1 MKKIF
6 KTQATQLVRKKLVQ
20 NEKRFLIKCLIKDS
34 LYNST
39 AQALVKIYN
48 SSSRLTQIFWCVCL
62 LGGCGLCSYFVIES
76 LIDFFTYDV
85 TMSTRTYFETT
96 SLFPK
101 ITFCNK
107 NPYTTKYAF
116 DLSKK
121 MGSYN
126 EFVNYVNLKL
136 NDTERMKLTH
146 RIEDV
151 LVECTYNTEV
161 CFPTDFIREYDKS
174 LGKQFLN
181 LEICVEPFILLT
193 KDD

>member
-1 MKKIF
+1 MRKVFKVQASELVKKNSI
-6 KTQATQLVRKKLVQ
+6 KS
-20 NEKRFLIKCLIKDS
+20 EKRFLVKRLIKES

-39 AQALVKIYN
+39 AQALVKVYN
-48 SSSRLTQIFWCVCL
+48 SSSRLTQLFWCVCL
-62 LGGCGLCSYFVIES
+62 AGACGLCSYFVIQS

-85 TMSTRTYFETT
+85 ALSTRTYFETT

-121 MGSYN
+121 QNSYS
-126 EFVNYVNLKL
+126 EFVNYVNLRL
-136 NDTERMKLTH
+136 NDTERVKLTH

-151 LVECTYNTEV
+151 LIECTYNTEA
-161 CFPTDFIREYDKS
+161 CYPKDFIREYDKS
-174 LGKQFLN
+174 LGKG
-181 LEICVEPFILLT
+181 LLQIF
-193 KDD
+193 